1 MVAAP
6 QTEATGFKIV
16 QGDFSPSWLYRHLHI
31 FDFALPNMGKLHEET
46 CAWLI
51 GA

>member
-1 MVAAP
+1 MAGPPLSMV
-6 QTEATGFKIV
+6 TEFKII
-16 QGDFSPSWLYRHLHI
+16 QGDFSPSWRNRHLHI